1 MSPMYAYGEASP
13 HTYPPYYWAP
23 PNVRGPQPLSAPWP
37 EPYYSYRESPGNYYW
52 PPHDCGFKY
61 GGSPYW
67 HCSPE
72 HQFYRPKFR
81 NSEGDGRD
89 FRPYTYAPPPS
100 SFVYSRPFSPNEQFR
115 QPDDYPMRFAPAT
128 GYDRFGHYP
137 FERHCCGCP
146 NHVAYPKPVERIID
160 DAVDEKRIKDF
171 KDSDGK
177 WMTDDPEKKGSE
189 NLQKFTEPIVW
200 IPGSLSDRNEGRHP
214 VYRVPWNREGD
225 PERPFPGYW
234 IPLDSNTASRDPKTE
249 DENAEERHPVYWV
262 PWNRKSTEG
271 DQERRF
277 PGYWIPLDSNT
288 GSRDRKTE
296 DENAKLPSFPIFWI
310 PRKFEG
316 EGDAKVQ
323 NPPQETKKTEGPD
336 ASNVEHIQQKS
347 IKTNGGEADMLNEGI
362 NGRPAQQKKEEAA
375 AREVPVKQLEEKEQ
389 DASKVAKLE
398 QKSMKING
406 GEAEKI
412 NEGVNGRSSV
422 QKKEAA
428 VAREIPVKQLG
439 EEGKPSQ
446 TPKEER
452 VSKVSDDNH
461 HVKKASSPRATKFPP
476 ACLRV
481 DPLPRKKTNGTSSC
495 RSPSPPHVEEESKDK
510 VAVMPEGNANVSRTS
525 SSRSPS
531 PPRKVEESKD
541 KVAVKAEGN
550 ANASASKVD
559 RETTKDEQQSNASA
573 SNVGIETK
581 KDEQQTNLQEGKK
594 QVPKKIEIGQDQAAL
609 KIQALYRGYQVRK
622 FQPLTKL
629 REIMKIKG
637 RVEDLRQQMSSPKFF
652 EEICRDSKAR
662 GKFNE
667 TSMGLLLQL
676 DTIQG
681 LHPVV
686 RDVRKS
692 VARDLITLQ
701 EKVDT
706 LIEQAGANKLQE
718 PIRQTAESD
727 KIAAAEKTE
736 DNITT
741 SEVREVLDDITN
753 GNNQRIDSEK
763 AIDGVNVENKGSVNL
778 GMLEIENKATEDLED
793 VEEKEAV
800 KQDVLQVQNEAVK
813 EANDIEKA
821 PIEQEGCLYATTKE
835 IKYEEKVETVNQDN
849 NVTGEKDLISVPAE
863 APSDN
868 ATAEERVESGSSNVM
883 LEEKLLDSA
892 MPKEEVANEKLSS
905 AILGQEHGIVDVENE
920 NLLDSTMAGEEDAV
934 NEKLPSVALE
944 KEQAIVDV
952 ENEKPEDSAVPKED
966 VVNEK
971 LSSVIL
977 GQDHGIVDVE
987 NEKMLDSS
995 LPVEEDSVNEKLPSV
1010 ALENEQAIVDIE
1022 NENPENSAVPKED
1035 VVNEILSSVT
1045 LEQEQV
1051 VVDIENEG
1059 ILDLSLSKEED
1070 VNEKLLSVALEKR
1083 QAVGDIENEKL
1094 LDLPQPKEE
1103 DVFNEKRSSVSLE
1116 QKQAFEDVGNVIFFE
1131 KTAMVGEDNSN
1142 ITAAPEVE
1150 IDHEKNSEICAAPVS
1165 DRNEGE
1171 REISH
1176 ALTDGTE
1183 ECHDNDKRELTVG
1196 VPSLTISHVIK
1207 ENNLSRLE
1215 ETLPSNE
1222 NADGKEPPAA
1232 AETQNI
1238 GKSVETVN
1246 TPEAGLN
1253 VQNEEDLIAE
1263 EELLLPA
1270 FKQPVEGNEST
1281 QRCEIL
1287 QKAESGTAKMEDK
1300 PSIDSKYLAD
1310 NKVEDAHVVN
1320 TNESESRSFQC
1331 EGKLQEGKDHE
1342 KWMEENEKL
1351 REMVEKLMSAGKCQ
1365 MSTILQLNNKIK
1377 QLENKLS
1384 QGKSKRK
1391 VRAGQVKL
1399 KNNVTETN
1407 RRNSTARGT

>member
-1 MSPMYAYGEASP
+1 
-13 HTYPPYYWAP
+13 
-23 PNVRGPQPLSAPWP
+23 
-37 EPYYSYRESPGNYYW
+37 
-52 PPHDCGFKY
+52 
-61 GGSPYW
+61 
-67 HCSPE
+67 
-72 HQFYRPKFR
+72 
-81 NSEGDGRD
+81 
-89 FRPYTYAPPPS
+89 
-100 SFVYSRPFSPNEQFR
+100 
-115 QPDDYPMRFAPAT
+115 
-128 GYDRFGHYP
+128 
-137 FERHCCGCP
+137 
-146 NHVAYPKPVERIID
+146 
-160 DAVDEKRIKDF
+160 
-171 KDSDGK
+171 
-177 WMTDDPEKKGSE
+177 
-189 NLQKFTEPIVW
+189 
-200 IPGSLSDRNEGRHP
+200 
-214 VYRVPWNREGD
+214 
-225 PERPFPGYW
+225 
-234 IPLDSNTASRDPKTE
+234 
-249 DENAEERHPVYWV
+249 
-262 PWNRKSTEG
+262 
-271 DQERRF
+271 
-277 PGYWIPLDSNT
+277 
-288 GSRDRKTE
+288 
-296 DENAKLPSFPIFWI
+296 
-310 PRKFEG
+310 
-316 EGDAKVQ
+316 
-323 NPPQETKKTEGPD
+323 
-336 ASNVEHIQQKS
+336 
-347 IKTNGGEADMLNEGI
+347 
-362 NGRPAQQKKEEAA
+362 
-375 AREVPVKQLEEKEQ
+375 
-389 DASKVAKLE
+389 
-398 QKSMKING
+398 MKING

-412 NEGVNGRSSV
+412 NEVVNSRSSV

-428 VAREIPVKQLG
+428 VRREIPVKQLG

-446 TPKEER
+446 APKEER

-461 HVKKASSPRATKFPP
+461 HVKKAASPRASKLPP
-476 ACLRV
+476 VCLRV

-510 VAVMPEGNANVSRTS
+510 VAVKAEGNANVSRTS

-550 ANASASKVD
+550 AKASASKVD
-559 RETTKDEQQSNASA
+559 RETNKDEQQSNASA
-573 SNVGIETK
+573 SNVGIETRK
-581 KDEQQTNLQEGKK
+581 NEQQTNLQEGKK

-667 TSMGLLLQL
+667 TPMGLLLQL

-718 PIRQTAESD
+718 AIRQTAESD

-741 SEVREVLDDITN
+741 SEVREILDDKTK

-763 AIDGVNVENKGSVNL
+763 AINGVNVENKGSVNL
-778 GMLEIENKATEDLED
+778 GMLEIENKATKDVED

-813 EANDIEKA
+813 EGNDIEKA
-821 PIEQEGCLYATTKE
+821 PIKQEGCLYATTKE

-863 APSDN
+863 ATSDN

-892 MPKEEVANEKLSS
+892 VPKEEVANEKLSS
-905 AILGQEHGIVDVENE
+905 AILRQEHGIVDVENE

-934 NEKLPSVALE
+934 KEKLPSVALE
-944 KEQAIVDV
+944 KEQAIVDI

-995 LPVEEDSVNEKLPSV
+995 LPLEEDAVNEKLPSV

-1022 NENPENSAVPKED
+1022 NENPEDSAVPKED

-1045 LEQEQV
+1045 LEQEQA
-1051 VVDIENEG
+1051 VVDIENDG
-1059 ILDLSLSKEED
+1059 ILDLSLSKED
-1070 VNEKLLSVALEKR
+1070 VNEKLLSVALEKM
-1083 QAVGDIENEKL
+1083 QAVGDIENEKF

-1103 DVFNEKRSSVSLE
+1103 DVFNEKQSSVSLE
-1116 QKQAFEDVGNVIFFE
+1116 QKQAFEDVGNVNSFE

-1150 IDHEKNSEICAAPVS
+1150 IDQEKNYEIYAAPVS

-1171 REISH
+1171 REVSH

-1183 ECHDNDKRELTVG
+1183 ECHDNDKRELTG
-1196 VPSLTISHVIK
+1196 EVPSLTISHVIK

-1222 NADGKEPPAA
+1222 NADRKEPPAA
-1232 AETQNI
+1232 VETQNI

-1287 QKAESGTAKMEDK
+1287 QKTESGTAKMEDK

-1320 TNESESRSFQC
+1320 TNESESRSLQC

-1407 RRNSTARGT
+1407 RRSSTARGT